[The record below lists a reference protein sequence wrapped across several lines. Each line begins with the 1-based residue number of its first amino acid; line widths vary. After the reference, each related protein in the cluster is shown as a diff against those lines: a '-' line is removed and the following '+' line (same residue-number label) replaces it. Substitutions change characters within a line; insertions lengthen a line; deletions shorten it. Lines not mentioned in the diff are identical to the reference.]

1 MNDSLYIAATGM
13 QAQQLN
19 VDTISNNLAN
29 VNTTAYKRARVDFQ
43 DLLYREVG
51 RSSPLLGADAASR
64 YGSGVAVAGTPK
76 SFVDGD
82 LKQTGGPL
90 DVAIRGAGF
99 FEVQLPDASRA
110 FTRNGALQVNRDG
123 ALVTSDGFPLMPQM
137 QIPTDATAVAI
148 DATGNVTATVPGES
162 QPVAV
167 GQLELARF
175 VNPAGLNA
183 QGANL
188 YLATEKSG
196 DPITGKPGEDG
207 FGTLSQGFLESSN
220 VKLVDELV
228 SLVLAQRAFEVN
240 ARAVQA
246 SDELLSLVNSLRRT

>member
-1 MNDSLYIAATGM
+1 
-13 QAQQLN
+13 
-19 VDTISNNLAN
+19 
-29 VNTTAYKRARVDFQ
+29 
-43 DLLYREVG
+43 
-51 RSSPLLGADAASR
+51 
-64 YGSGVAVAGTPK
+64 
-76 SFVDGD
+76 
-82 LKQTGGPL
+82 
-90 DVAIRGAGF
+90 
-99 FEVQLPDASRA
+99 
-110 FTRNGALQVNRDG
+110 
-123 ALVTSDGFPLMPQM
+123 MPQM
-137 QIPTDATAVAI
+137 QIPTDATAVSI
-148 DATGNVTATVPGES
+148 YATGNVTATVPGES